1 MIVRHTLLFNGGA
14 FFFYHKLYLASMHH
28 NENASQEQATTSAG
42 QAKSGEG
49 VVKAEKTDPTFSKF
63 VKYNL

>member
-1 MIVRHTLLFNGGA
+1 MAVL
-14 FFFYHKLYLASMHH
+14 FFYHKLYLASMHL

-49 VVKAEKTDPTFSKF
+49 GVKAEKTDPTFSKF